1 MRTLVLGAV
10 VLLGFG
16 AGACATGGGSGRYI
30 ATRAEGATLEVHND
44 HLQDVNIYAVR
55 AGTRFRLGT
64 VLSNTTETFTVPPAM
79 LMPGDFRL
87 LADPIGSART
97 FLTDPLLVQPGQVI
111 EFNVQNYLNLSTYS
125 VW

>member
-1 MRTLVLGAV
+1 MMLGV
-10 VLLGFG
+10 G
-16 AGACATGGGSGRYI
+16 AGACATGGGAGRYI
-30 ATRAEGATLEVHND
+30 AAEAEGALVEVHNA
-44 HLQDVNIYAVR
+44 HWQDINIYAVR

-87 LADPIGSART
+87 LADPIGSSRT
-97 FLTDPLLVQPGQVI
+97 YLTDPLIVQPGQVI
-111 EFNVQNYLNLSTYS
+111 EFNVQNQLSMSSYS